1 MNESNVSGK
10 LDQVVGKVKQGI
22 GEATGNQSLANSG
35 AADQVKGNVKEAWGD
50 VKDTASDA
58 DSKARTNTQAE
69 QSANNTRDSATS
81 TAEDTK
87 NSVKGKLDEFRR
99 DHNL

>member
-10 LDQVVGKVKQGI
+10 LDQVVGKIKQGI
-22 GEATGNQSLANSG
+22 GEATGDQSLANSG

-58 DSKARTNTQAE
+58 RANS
-69 QSANNTRDSATS
+69 QSERSAHNTRDSVTS
-81 TAEDTK
+81 ASSDAK
-87 NSVKGKLDEFRR
+87 NSIEGKLDEFRR